1 MGTVVAICISEKKGT
16 RKRAV
21 PNATAVAEHGLEN
34 DAHAGS
40 HHRQISLLSL
50 EKIEDFRK
58 RGAMVRFGDFGENI
72 VGSGVD
78 FAALPVG
85 TRLSC
90 GAAELEITQI
100 GKECHTRC
108 AIFQAMGDCIMPK
121 QGIFAKVLRG
131 GPIKEGDSLIVH
143 S

>member
-21 PNATAVAEHGLEN
+21 PGATAVVDHGLEN
-34 DAHAGS
+34 DAHAGN

-90 GAAELEITQI
+90 GEAELEITQI

-121 QGIFAKVLRG
+121 QGVFAKVLRG
-131 GPIKEGDSLIVH
+131 GAIKEGDSLIVH